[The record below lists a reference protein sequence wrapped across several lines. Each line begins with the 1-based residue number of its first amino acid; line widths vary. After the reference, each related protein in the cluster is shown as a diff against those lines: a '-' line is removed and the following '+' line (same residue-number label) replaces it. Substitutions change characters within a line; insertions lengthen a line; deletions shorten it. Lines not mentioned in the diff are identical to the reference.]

1 MPQKEFEALMYSR
14 VTRYSLFILATSP
27 FMNTASAAALD
38 RSGQPVTDF
47 FQDGTYASVSYN
59 YVIPQISGQDTGLS
73 SNGNSQHIPNIT
85 NNYSSLRGG
94 LKTDLNEKI
103 SVGLLYDQPFSI
115 DLQHHGQ
122 SDFVSQ
128 SANHL
133 EQGTNATLSSH
144 NLTGLVGLNINE
156 YLGIYAGPAIEEIQ
170 GKVQLRGHIYKGMAN
185 YNADLDSDYAT
196 GWVVGLNIKK
206 PELGLKAALTYRS
219 EIRHKTEGTE
229 QFSALSNDIYI
240 SPVTFTSPESV
251 NFDFQTGLN
260 KKTLLTANVRWVP
273 WKDFELKPSKLAE
286 RTAPAS
292 PDHTGF
298 PLISYEENQWSAQ
311 IGLARKMTEKF
322 VLSTSIN
329 WDSGLGDPANALGPI
344 NGYWGVGLGFQY
356 HFLPEWA
363 ISFGG
368 KYLWLGDAEAKRQNG
383 DIVGRFTNNDS
394 IVFGL
399 KLSYQ
404 NKSNH

>member
-1 MPQKEFEALMYSR
+1 MPQKEFEATMYSHNIYYT
-14 VTRYSLFILATSP
+14 VLILAVSP
-27 FMNTASAAALD
+27 FLTTTYAAALD
-38 RSGQPVTDF
+38 RSGQPITDF
-47 FQDGTYASVSYN
+47 FQEGTYASASYN
-59 YVIPQISGQDTGLS
+59 YVIPQISGQDKGLGS
-73 SNGNSQHIPNIT
+73 HGDPKNIPNIT

-94 LKTDLNEKI
+94 LKTDLNEHI
-103 SVGLLYDQPFSI
+103 SIGLLYDQPFSI
-115 DLQHHGQ
+115 NLQHHGQ

-128 SANHL
+128 SANYQ

-144 NLTGLVGLNINE
+144 NWTALVGLNLNK
-156 YLGIYAGPAIEEIQ
+156 YFSIYAGPAIEEIQ
-170 GKVQLRGHIYKGMAN
+170 GKVQLRGHIYRGMAN
-185 YNADLDSDYAT
+185 YNAELDSDYAT
-196 GWVVGLNIKK
+196 GWVTGLHIKN

-219 EIRHKTEGTE
+219 EIKHKTEGSE

-260 KKTLLTANVRWVP
+260 KKTLLIANVRWVP
-273 WKDFELKPSKLAE
+273 WKDFELKPAKLAE

-292 PDHTGF
+292 PDHSGF
-298 PLISYEENQWSAQ
+298 PLISYEKNQWSAQ
-311 IGLARKMTEKF
+311 IGLARRMTEKF
-322 VLSTSIN
+322 VLTSSVN

-356 HFLPEWA
+356 NFVPEWA

-368 KYLWLGDAEAKRQNG
+368 KYLWLGDAKAKRQNG
-383 DIVGRFTNNDS
+383 DIVGEFTNNDS
-394 IVFGL
+394 IVLGL

-404 NKSNH
+404 KK

>member
-1 MPQKEFEALMYSR
+1 MYSNN
-14 VTRYSLFILATSP
+14 TYYSLLIIVTLSLPNIAT
-27 FMNTASAAALD
+27 AAALD
-38 RSGQPVTDF
+38 RSGQLITDF

-59 YVIPQISGQDTGLS
+59 YVIPQISGQDMGLS
-73 SNGNSQHIPNIT
+73 SHGNPQNIPNIT
-85 NNYSSLRGG
+85 NNYSSFRGG
-94 LKTDLNEKI
+94 LKTDLNENI

-115 DLQHHGQ
+115 DLQHHGKT
-122 SDFVSQ
+122 DFVSQ
-128 SANHL
+128 SVNHL

-156 YLGIYAGPAIEEIQ
+156 YLGIYAGPAVEEIQ

-185 YNADLDSDYAT
+185 YNANLESDYAT
-196 GWVVGLNIKK
+196 GWVMGFMIKK
-206 PELGLKAALTYRS
+206 PEIGLKTALTYRS
-219 EIRHKTEGTE
+219 EIKHKTEATE
-229 QFSALSNDIYI
+229 QFTALSDKIYK

-251 NFDFQTGLN
+251 NFDFQTGLD

-273 WKDFELKPSKLAE
+273 WKDFELKPAKLAE
-286 RTAPAS
+286 RTAPTS
-292 PDHTGF
+292 PDHSGF
-298 PLISYEENQWSAQ
+298 PLISYEKNQWSAQ

-322 VLSTSIN
+322 ILSTSIN

-363 ISFGG
+363 VSFGG

-383 DIVGRFTNNDS
+383 DIVGRFTDNDS
-394 IVFGL
+394 ITFGL

-404 NKSNH
+404 NKSHY